1 MLRGLIGSSI
11 QARRIVLA
19 LAVVITAY
27 GAYVAS
33 RAKLDVFP
41 DFVQPQVTIQIE
53 APGLSP
59 EQVEQLVTQQVE
71 GAVNGISGIESVRSQ
86 SIQGLSIIT
95 VVFKDDANP
104 LTARQMVSE
113 QLSAIALPEG
123 VKPPRLTPLTSATM
137 DVLKI
142 GLVSKTKSPMEL
154 RAFADW
160 TLRPRLQAV
169 PGVASVGLMGGETK
183 EFQIRIDP
191 ARLAAFGLTVDD
203 VLAAARNAT
212 GMRGA
217 GFVET
222 PNQRV
227 ILQVEGQTTSPDEL
241 GDAIIGHQGGA
252 PVRLRDVAQVVLGA
266 APNFGDASIQGEPG
280 VLVKVL
286 GQYGSN
292 TLEVTRSL
300 EEALDAMKPL
310 FDAEGITLYP
320 RLHRPATFVE
330 TAIHRV
336 THALFIGGV
345 LVAIVLFVFLFNVRT
360 AIISITAIPLSLLTA
375 VIVMQRLGMTLNT
388 ITLGGLAIAIGE
400 VVDDAIIDVENIFRR
415 LKENRL
421 LSNPLPASEVVLRA
435 SLEVRS
441 AVVYATFVVVLLFV
455 PVLTMSGLQ
464 GRMFAP
470 LGVAYIL
477 AILASL
483 LVALTVTPAMAAIL
497 LPGAV
502 THAVEPAFLKA
513 LKSRYVSV
521 LSKLIQYPGQTIA
534 ACAALVVLA
543 VGLAAGFG
551 AEFLPEFREGHFVV
565 QINMPPGTSL
575 VEMMRVGDRI
585 SKDLLE
591 NVRVNDAPAI
601 ATVELQA
608 GRAELGEDP
617 WGPHRGEIHVELK
630 PDTPGSEQAHVQQ
643 QIREIL
649 DKYPGLTSETMTFL
663 GDRISETMTGETSP
677 VVISVYG
684 DDLDTLDEKAR
695 EIASAVAG
703 IRGAVDIRV
712 AAPPGAPFMTIRLDR
727 ERLKQLGF
735 QAVDVLNSMQTAYQ
749 GARVG
754 QVNEGTRSF
763 DISVILDPHLRQ
775 DPEAIGDLLI
785 RNISGATAR
794 LRDLADLV
802 ATTGRYSI
810 THDGGRRRQS
820 VVGGV
825 HGRDLAGFVREARQ
839 RVAQIKMPE
848 GTYVD
853 FGGTAEAREEATGEL
868 LLHSA
873 IAGAAVLLLLSSVFG
888 NLRNLLLVLA
898 NLPFAFVGGVAAV
911 ALTGHSL
918 SIGSIVGFVT
928 LFGITMRNSVM
939 MISHFEHLVLVEGQ
953 SWGNATVLRGAS
965 ERLLPILMTA
975 TVTGLGLLPI
985 ALGAGEVGREIE
997 GPMAIVILGGLAT
1010 STLLNLLVLPSIA
1023 IRFARITPRPTSELA
1038 PLPALGQV

>member
-1 MLRGLIGSSI
+1 MLRGLIGASI
-11 QARRIVLA
+11 QARRLVLA
-19 LAVVITAY
+19 LAVIITAY

-41 DFVQPQVTIQIE
+41 DFVQPQVTIQTE

-71 GAVNGISGIESVRSQ
+71 GAVNGVAGIESVRSQ
-86 SIQGLSIIT
+86 SIQGLSIVT
-95 VVFKDDANP
+95 VVFKDDTNP
-104 LTARQMVSE
+104 LTARQMISE
-113 QLSAIALPEG
+113 QLSTIGLPDG
-123 VKPPRLTPLTSATM
+123 VKPPKLTPLTSATM

-142 GLVSKTKSPMEL
+142 GLVSKKKSPLEL

-160 TLRPRLQAV
+160 TVRPRLQAV
-169 PGVASVGLMGGETK
+169 PGVASVGVMGGESQ
-183 EFQIRIDP
+183 ELQIRIDP
-191 ARLAAFGLTVDD
+191 DRLAAFGLSVED
-203 VLAAARNAT
+203 VAVAARTAS
-212 GMRGA
+212 GVRGA

-227 ILQVEGQTTSPDEL
+227 IIQAEGQTTDPNQL
-241 GDAIIGHQGGA
+241 GDAIISHQGGS
-252 PVRLRDVAQVVLGA
+252 PLRIRDVAEVVLGA
-266 APNFGDASIQGEPG
+266 APMFGDASIQGEPG

-292 TLEVTRSL
+292 TLEVTQSL
-300 EEALDAMKPL
+300 EAALESMKPL
-310 FDAEGITLYP
+310 FEAEGITLYP
-320 RLHRPATFVE
+320 GLHRPATFVE

-336 THALFIGGV
+336 THALFIGGI
-345 LVAIVLFVFLFNVRT
+345 LVAVVLFIFLFNFRT
-360 AIISITAIPLSLLTA
+360 ALISITAIPLSLLTA
-375 VIVMQRLGMTLNT
+375 IIVMQRFGMSLNT

-421 LSNPLPASEVVLRA
+421 LPNPLPATEIVLRA

-455 PVLTMSGLQ
+455 PVLTMSGIQ

-483 LVALTVTPAMAAIL
+483 LVALTVTPAMAAIM

-502 THAVEPAFLKA
+502 AHTAEPAFLRV
-513 LKSRYVSV
+513 LKSRYVSI
-521 LSKLIQYPGQTIA
+521 LARLIRFPTQTMA
-534 ACAALVVLA
+534 ACAALVLLA
-543 VGLAAGFG
+543 IGLAAGFG

-565 QINMPPGTSL
+565 QLNMPPGSSL
-575 VEMMRVGDRI
+575 TEMMRVGNRI

-591 NVRVNDAPAI
+591 NVRVHDAPAI

-617 WGPHRGEIHVELK
+617 WGPHRAEIHVELM
-630 PDTPGSEQAHVQQ
+630 PNTPGAEQA
-643 QIREIL
+643 QIQKQIGELL
-649 DKYPGLTSETMTFL
+649 DKYPGVTSETMTFL

-684 DDLDTLDEKAR
+684 DDLDILDEKSR
-695 EIASAVAG
+695 EIATAVSS
-703 IRGAVDIRV
+703 IRGAADIRV

-735 QAVDVLNSMQTAYQ
+735 QTLEVLNAMQTAYQ
-749 GARVG
+749 GTRVG

-763 DISVILDPHLRQ
+763 DVSVILDPKLRQ

-785 RNISGATAR
+785 RNSSGATAR
-794 LRDLADLV
+794 LGDLADLH

-810 THDGGRRRQS
+810 SHDAGRRRQS
-820 VVGGV
+820 VVGNV
-825 HGRDLAGFVREARQ
+825 HGRDLAGFVHEAQQ
-839 RVAQIKMPE
+839 RVARIEMPA

-853 FGGTAEAREEATGEL
+853 FGGTAEARQEATSEL

-873 IAGAAVLLLLSSVFG
+873 LAGAAVLLLLSSVFG
-888 NLRNLLLVLA
+888 SLRNLLLVLA

-939 MISHFEHLVLVEGQ
+939 MISHFEHLVLIEGHPW
-953 SWGNATVLRGAS
+953 SSETVLRGAS

-1023 IRFARITPRPTSELA
+1023 IRFARIEARHPIESIS
-1038 PLPALGQV
+1038 LPALNQN